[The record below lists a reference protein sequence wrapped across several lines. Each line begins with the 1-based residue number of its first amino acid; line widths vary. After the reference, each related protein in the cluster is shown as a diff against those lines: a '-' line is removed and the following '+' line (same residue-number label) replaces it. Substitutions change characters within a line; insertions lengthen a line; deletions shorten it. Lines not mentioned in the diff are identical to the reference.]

1 MASTE
6 GSRAFVGN
14 LPAAAPE
21 LGRLGR
27 PRGQVAIAYAQLKRS
42 RSAAAGGLVAVALV
56 VIAVLSP
63 WITPYDPIKTYPK
76 ENLEGPSWDHP
87 FGTDKVGRDV
97 FSRVIAGSPNSLKM
111 GLLAVAIGA
120 AVGVALGLLA
130 GYYRGP
136 MSVGILMLADA
147 MLAFPGILLA
157 LSIVAA
163 LGPGLTNT
171 MIAVGISWIPGFIR
185 LVRASVLS
193 AKENVYVEAARVV
206 GARDGRIILRH
217 ILPNVLAPVIVLC
230 TLGIAGAILIGAS
243 LSFLG
248 LGAQPPTPE
257 WGAILNDGRSVL
269 RLAPWVATFPGIAI
283 MITVLAMNLLGDG
296 LRDALDPRMKV

>member
-1 MASTE
+1 MATTS
-6 GSRAFVGN
+6 SPRALV
-14 LPAAAPE
+14 AARPDLKRE
-21 LGRLGR
+21 NR
-27 PRGQVAIAYAQLKRS
+27 PRSQLSIVAHQLKRNPG
-42 RSAAAGGLVAVALV
+42 AMAGGVVAVALV
-56 VIAVLSP
+56 MVAILSP
-63 WITPYDPIKTYPK
+63 WIAPFDPIKPYPK
-76 ENLEGPSWDHP
+76 DRLQGPSLDHLM
-87 FGTDKVGRDV
+87 GTDKLGRDV
-97 FSRVIAGSPNSLKM
+97 LSRVIAGAPYSLRM
-111 GLLAVAIGA
+111 GLFAIAIGA
-120 AVGVALGLLA
+120 TVGVALGLIA
-130 GYYRGP
+130 GYYGGP
-136 MSVGILMLADA
+136 ISVGILMLTDA
-147 MLAFPGILLA
+147 MLAFPSILLA

-163 LGPGLTNT
+163 LGPGLSNT

-185 LVRASVLS
+185 IVRASVLS
-193 AKENVYVEAARVV
+193 AKENIYVEAARVV
-206 GARDGRIILRH
+206 GARDGRIIVQH

-269 RLAPWVATFPGIAI
+269 RLAPWVATFPGVAI